1 MKTRKTPNRPT
12 GWVPHVLDDLDA
24 AALRQKTI
32 DKGMFAR
39 LNDRSPEAVAIRKR
53 RSKLGKIIRLE
64 NDACGEENW

>member
-1 MKTRKTPNRPT
+1 MKTRKTPKKPA

-53 RSKLGKIIRLE
+53 RAKLGKIMRLE
-64 NDACGEENW
+64 NAASGEEGW